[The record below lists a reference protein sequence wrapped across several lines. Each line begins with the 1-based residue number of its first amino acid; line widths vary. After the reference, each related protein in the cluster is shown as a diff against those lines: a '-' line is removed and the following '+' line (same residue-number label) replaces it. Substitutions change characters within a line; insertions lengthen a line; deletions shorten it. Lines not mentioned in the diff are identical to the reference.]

1 MNSGLPRDLSPEKR
15 GSEEQEVVFVF
26 EKDWP
31 LGREGG
37 FVLIGPQVVE
47 STNWDSGPHTWLRSF
62 RDSKLQTRPRYIKSE
77 P

>member
-1 MNSGLPRDLSPEKR
+1 MFKE
-15 GSEEQEVVFVF
+15 
-26 EKDWP
+26 DWP
-31 LGREGG
+31 LEREGG

-62 RDSKLQTRPRYIKSE
+62 RDPKLQMSPGHIKLE